1 MAAGVLLVV
10 LVSSPL
16 TCLSAGDDEPVATR
30 SARQI
35 WMSDCMRCHGP
46 QGRGDGEEAEG
57 LSPAVPD
64 LGDPCRSRSEEEI
77 ERAILRGA
85 ESFEGNPA
93 MLAHHQL
100 ADAPDVLESLVGF
113 VQAMRGEG
121 ECAVKDGGPAPE

>member
-1 MAAGVLLVV
+1 MMTMG
-10 LVSSPL
+10 PL

-35 WMSDCMRCHGP
+35 WMNDCMRCHGL
-46 QGRGDGEEAEG
+46 QGRGDGEEAVG
-57 LSPAVPD
+57 LSPPVPD
-64 LGDPCRSRSEEEI
+64 FGDPCRSRDEDQI

-85 ESFEGNPA
+85 QSFEGNPA

-121 ECAVKDGGPAPE
+121 ECAAKDGGTPPG